1 MGSVSM
7 SMKERFD
14 VSQPLTTGRS
24 ARGLG
29 GLSKIATALHPLH
42 RKCNLI
48 FHHAV
53 HMTLLT
59 RERAE
64 LLSYGVFFRE
74 LMYLYS
80 GSGVDIEGLC

>member
-14 VSQPLTTGRS
+14 VSQPLTTGHS

-29 GLSKIATALHPLH
+29 GLGKMGMALHPRH

-48 FHHAV
+48 FQHVV
-53 HMTLLT
+53 HMTLVLT
-59 RERAE
+59 REE
-64 LLSYGVFFRE
+64 PLSYP
-74 LMYLYS
+74 L
-80 GSGVDIEGLC
+80 GSATESSCTCTEEQRCI

>member
-29 GLSKIATALHPLH
+29 GLGKIATALHPLH

-48 FHHAV
+48 FQHV
-53 HMTLLT
+53 VRMTLLLT
-59 RERAE
+59 REEPLSFPPMGSATESSCTCTAE
-64 LLSYGVFFRE
+64 QRC
-74 LMYLYS
+74 
-80 GSGVDIEGLC
+80 I